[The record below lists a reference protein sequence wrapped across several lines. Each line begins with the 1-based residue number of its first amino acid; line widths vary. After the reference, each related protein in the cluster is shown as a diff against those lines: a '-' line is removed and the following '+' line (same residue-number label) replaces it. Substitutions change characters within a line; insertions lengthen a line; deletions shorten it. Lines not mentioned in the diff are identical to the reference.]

1 MSWKSMLSTSS
12 PLSLA
17 QTGIVLHQIQ
27 VVEVNPIHNYDYKC
41 SHHSTQFCTNLWC
54 IAIYALH
61 KNKSHTKFGTI
72 QLIAAKTV
80 TPKYHH

>member
-1 MSWKSMLSTSS
+1 MSWKSVLSTSS

-17 QTGIVLHQIQ
+17 QIGKVLHQIQ
-27 VVEVNPIHNYDYKC
+27 AVEVNPIHIGTIC
-41 SHHSTQFCTNLWC
+41 HHSTQFCTNLWC

-61 KNKSHTKFGTI
+61 NKSNTKFGTI
-72 QLIAAKTV
+72 QLIVAQSV